1 MQPKGGLAFML
12 VVGGAI
18 KIAHFAIV
26 FGLRLDDVICLP
38 KTVGD
43 FSATTSDKDN
53 TASDVRSIFVDFD
66 LTPHHRSRS
75 PKCSLNRH
83 RAKLSGIFFDICI
96 YRGPQKYNQQIRH
109 THLARSRHI
118 SIRKV
123 WPQFCANTR
132 RAFKGRNGV
141 ELVTHRTA
149 TGKQKDAEH
158 SERVQ
163 VCTDVSTFLSLQRY
177 SSQAMCAFS
186 HLIFRDKGML
196 CRIDAASQQSANK
209 YAREG

>member
-66 LTPHHRSRS
+66 LTPHQRS
-75 PKCSLNRH
+75 PKCSLNWH

-96 YRGPQKYNQQIRH
+96 YRGPQKYNQQNPAH
-109 THLARSRHI
+109 TPCPIPTYFDSYSLASVLCKHSKGI
-118 SIRKV
+118 QRK
-123 WPQFCANTR
+123 
-132 RAFKGRNGV
+132 K
-141 ELVTHRTA
+141 
-149 TGKQKDAEH
+149 
-158 SERVQ
+158 
-163 VCTDVSTFLSLQRY
+163 
-177 SSQAMCAFS
+177 
-186 HLIFRDKGML
+186 
-196 CRIDAASQQSANK
+196 
-209 YAREG
+209 